1 MLKTVK
7 NNLSKNTDFF
17 KKNRQKLAQ
26 FLEKDSLA
34 IVSAA
39 SLVSKSSDLNYPFHQ
54 NPSFYYFTG
63 ILEPDCLLLLL
74 PSSKINKF
82 VK

>member
-63 ILEPDCLLLLL
+63 ILEPDCL
-74 PSSKINKF
+74 SKINTSGF
-82 VK
+82 LNLQR